1 MTRQQKHLRHH
12 QRRLA
17 VSYRSRHRAIR
28 ATIPRRLG
36 VTLNE
41 GKRRESSE
49 VGVGMYLVS
58 HMQPLSYMYL
68 VSSMVSF
75 GSK

>member
-1 MTRQQKHLRHH
+1 MTRQQKHPRHH
-12 QRRLA
+12 QRRLV

-28 ATIPRRLG
+28 ATIPRKLS

-49 VGVGMYLVS
+49 VVVCMYLVP
-58 HMQPLSYMYL
+58 HVLRLYAIL
-68 VSSMVSF
+68 GLHVSRLKH
-75 GSK
+75 G

>member
-1 MTRQQKHLRHH
+1 MTRQQKHPHHH

-28 ATIPRRLG
+28 ATIPRKLS

-49 VGVGMYLVS
+49 VGVCMYLVYVLRLYATLGL
-58 HMQPLSYMYL
+58 HVYRLKH
-68 VSSMVSF
+68 
-75 GSK
+75 G